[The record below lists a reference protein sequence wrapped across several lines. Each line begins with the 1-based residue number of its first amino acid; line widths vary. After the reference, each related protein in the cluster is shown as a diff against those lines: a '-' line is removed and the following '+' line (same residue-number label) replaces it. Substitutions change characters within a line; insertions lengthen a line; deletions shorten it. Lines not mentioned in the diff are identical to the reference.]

1 MTYKGLLQKVANFE
15 TSRASL
21 ALLMIAAMLG
31 GACGSSN
38 IVYPGAE
45 NTIYPGAEVY
55 DKQKH
60 GIDQGNIAVMMC
72 TNLPPIRIRK
82 KAELQIQSYVTSDPI
97 ESVKSWYAKKLSDWG
112 KVGPGDAA
120 KREECPNGVSYVFP
134 EQCKDSGDCTRQIY
148 LLEKPSDKTWIVVI
162 TLK

>member
-1 MTYKGLLQKVANFE
+1 MTYKVLRQKVTNFE

-31 GACGSSN
+31 GACGSS
-38 IVYPGAE
+38 

-82 KAELQIQSYVTSDPI
+82 KVELQIQSYVTSDPL

-134 EQCKDSGDCTRQIY
+134 EQCKDSGDCTKQIY
-148 LLEKPSDKTWIVVI
+148 VLEKSSDKTWIVVI

>member
-1 MTYKGLLQKVANFE
+1 MTYKGPLQRVANFQ
-15 TSRASL
+15 TLRGSL
-21 ALLMIAAMLG
+21 VLLMIAVIL
-31 GACGSSN
+31 GACGSS
-38 IVYPGAE
+38 ITVYPGAE
-45 NTIYPGAEVY
+45 TY

-60 GIDQGNIAVMMC
+60 GNDEGNIALMTC

-82 KAELQIQSYVTSDPI
+82 KVEIQIQSYVTSDPI

-134 EQCKDSGDCTRQIY
+134 EQCKDSGDCTRQVY
-148 LLEKPSDKTWIVVI
+148 VLEKASDKTWIVVI

>member
-1 MTYKGLLQKVANFE
+1 MTYKVLRQKVTNFE

-38 IVYPGAE
+38 
-45 NTIYPGAEVY
+45 TIYPGAEVY

-60 GIDQGNIAVMMC
+60 GIDQGNIALMTC
-72 TNLPPIRIRK
+72 TNLSPIRIRK
-82 KAELQIQSYVTSDPI
+82 KVELQIQSYVTSDPI

-148 LLEKPSDKTWIVVI
+148 VLEKPSDKTWIVVI